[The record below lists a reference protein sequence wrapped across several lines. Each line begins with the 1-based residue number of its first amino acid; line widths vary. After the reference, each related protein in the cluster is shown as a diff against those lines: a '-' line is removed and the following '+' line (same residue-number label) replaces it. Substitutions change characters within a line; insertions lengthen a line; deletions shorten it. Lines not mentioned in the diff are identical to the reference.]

1 MGQFFLSYSRA
12 DQDIALKFARDLK
25 AAGADIWV
33 DQIDIRPSE
42 RWDRSVEAGV
52 RDSVGIVLMMSPRSV
67 ASENVL
73 DEISVA
79 LDAGKQVI
87 PVLIQ
92 ACQAPL
98 RLARLQF
105 IDATHDYATA
115 LERCKTAMAQADP
128 SAVATPAAPPR
139 AVISTTVIETLAQ
152 RLTPLLGPISRHLVE
167 DESRA
172 AASASDLIARVAVR
186 VPDGDRSRFL
196 ASVRDLG

>member
-1 MGQFFLSYSRA
+1 MGQFFLSYARA
-12 DQDIALKFARDLK
+12 DQEIALKFARDLK

-33 DQIDIRPSE
+33 DQIDIKPSE

-87 PVLIQ
+87 PILIQ

-98 RLARLQF
+98 RLARVQF
-105 IDATHDYATA
+105 IDATHDYAAA
-115 LERCKTAMAQADP
+115 LERCRAAMAQADP
-128 SAVATPAAPPR
+128 SAVSAAPAR
-139 AVISTTVIETLAQ
+139 AAISSAVIEALAQ

-167 DESRA
+167 DESRTA
-172 AASASDLIARVAVR
+172 TSASDLITRVAAR

>member
-1 MGQFFLSYSRA
+1 MGQYFLSYSRA

-33 DQIDIRPSE
+33 DQIDIQPSE
-42 RWDRSVEAGV
+42 RWDRSVEAGL
-52 RDSVGIVLMMSPRSV
+52 RESAGIVLMMSPRSV

-98 RLARLQF
+98 RLARVQF
-105 IDATHDYATA
+105 IDATHDYAAA
-115 LERCKTAMAQADP
+115 LERCKAAMGHAA
-128 SAVATPAAPPR
+128 AGAPAAPVR
-139 AVISTTVIETLAQ
+139 QTISSAVIEALVQ
-152 RLTPLLGPISRHLVE
+152 RLTPVLGPISRHLVE

-172 AASASDLIARVAVR
+172 AASTADLITRVAAR

>member
-1 MGQFFLSYSRA
+1 MGRFFLSYSRA

-25 AAGADIWV
+25 AGGADIWV

-42 RWDRSVEAGV
+42 RWDRSVEAGL
-52 RDSVGIVLMMSPRSV
+52 RESTGIVLILSPRSV

-73 DEISVA
+73 DEISMA

-98 RLARLQF
+98 RLARVQF
-105 IDATHDYATA
+105 IDATHDYAAA
-115 LERCKTAMAQADP
+115 LERCKAAMAHAVP
-128 SAVATPAAPPR
+128 SAVATPAAVPR
-139 AVISTTVIETLAQ
+139 AAISSAVIEALAQ

-167 DESRA
+167 DESSA
-172 AASASDLIARVAVR
+172 AASASDLIARVAAR

>member
-1 MGQFFLSYSRA
+1 MGRFFLSYSRA
-12 DQDIALKFARDLK
+12 DQDLALKFANDLK

-33 DQIDIRPSE
+33 DQIDIKPSE
-42 RWDRSVEAGV
+42 RWDRSVEAGL

-73 DEISVA
+73 DEVSIA

-87 PVLIQ
+87 PVLIE

-98 RLARLQF
+98 RLARVQF
-105 IDATHDYATA
+105 IDATRDYGAA
-115 LERCKTAMAQADP
+115 LAQCKTAMGGGGSTSAPAP
-128 SAVATPAAPPR
+128 SRSA
-139 AVISTTVIETLAQ
+139 ISSTVIDMLAQ

-167 DESRA
+167 NESRA
-172 AASASDLIARVAVR
+172 ASSPSDLIARVAAR
-186 VPDGDRSRFL
+186 VPDGERSRFL